1 MSPLNQNAAQGT
13 PMFESTIAGS
23 LPKPAWL
30 AETQKLWPLW
40 KASGPELDAAKCDAT
55 LLWIK
60 TQEDAG
66 LDIVGDGEQARQ
78 HFVHGFLEKVEG
90 IDFEHKVRMGI
101 RDNRYDAMVPQ
112 VVAPLRLSGRVH
124 AMEAQLA
131 RAHTKKKLK
140 FTLPGPMTIVDT
152 VADRFYGDKV
162 NMAFA
167 FAELLNQEA
176 LALQADGVDIVQFD
190 EPAFNVYMRDAAD
203 WGVKALERAAQGLS
217 CTTAV
222 HICYGYGI
230 QANIDWK
237 NTLGQEWRQY
247 EQVFPALARSRIH
260 QVSLECYHSH
270 VPPDLMALLE
280 GKDVMVG
287 VIDVA
292 SDEIETPEQVADTIG
307 RALQF
312 VPKQRLFP
320 CTNCGLAPMS
330 REVAV
335 KKLQALA
342 QGAALARQ
350 RYA

>member
-1 MSPLNQNAAQGT
+1 
-13 PMFESTIAGS
+13 MFETAIAGS

-30 AETQKLWPLW
+30 AETEKLWPQW
-40 KASGPELDAAKCDAT
+40 KAQGAELDAAKCDAT
-55 LLWIK
+55 LLAIK
-60 TQEDAG
+60 QQEDAG

-90 IDFEHKVRMGI
+90 IDFEHKVKMGI
-101 RDNRYDAMVPQ
+101 RANRYDAMVPQ
-112 VVAPLRLSGRVH
+112 VVAPLRLAGRVH

-131 RAHTKKKLK
+131 RAHTTRRLK

-152 VADRFYGDKV
+152 VADRHYGDKV
-162 NMAFA
+162 ALAMA
-167 FAELLNQEA
+167 FAELLNREA

-190 EPAFNVYMRDAAD
+190 EPAFNVYMKDAAD
-203 WGVKALERAAQGLS
+203 WGVRALERAAQGLT
-217 CTTAV
+217 CKTAV

-230 QANIDWK
+230 QANVDWK
-237 NTLGQEWRQY
+237 NALGDEWRQY
-247 EQVFPALARSRIH
+247 EQVFPALAKSRID

-270 VPPDLMALLE
+270 VPPDLMALLA

-292 SDEIETPEQVADTIG
+292 SNTIETPEEIAETIG
-307 RALQF
+307 RALRF

-320 CTNCGLAPMS
+320 CTNCGLAPMP

-335 KKLQALA
+335 RKLEALA
-342 QGAALARQ
+342 RGAALARE